1 MRGNVRTDAVQPA
14 GKPDQSEPAWYQ
26 SYFSALLES
35 NQNRARV
42 KIELARKT
50 LQNRILELTF
60 NSIPSNS
67 GEVQDLQNALTY
79 LRLLLEH
86 IGKEKTSR
94 WR

>member
-1 MRGNVRTDAVQPA
+1 MRTDFTQPA
-14 GKPDQSEPAWYQ
+14 ANTDQTQPAWYQ

-42 KIELARKT
+42 KIEQARKT
-50 LQNRILELTF
+50 VQERILELRF
-60 NSIPSNS
+60 DSIPGNS

-86 IGKEKTSR
+86 IGKEERDGRKGCSS
-94 WR
+94 